1 MNCNR
6 VQEHLSAF
14 IDGELESSLVPAV
27 KAHLIRCSACRG
39 EKEQLEAFGASIRTI
54 PPVTAPPDFRD
65 RIYASIHTRTQPK
78 PSPFLQW
85 KMILAPAAAMIFG
98 IIIGAYRFQSFAP
111 LQLAADSP
119 VLDTSQPI
127 SDTAVSESNIV
138 TSDDG
143 VREYTIDRYLAMPVE
158 AIVQTPIPES
168 DGKLHPVD
176 ENNPPN
182 LVPRSRV
189 ILDRIPL
196 KAAYDRVVY

>member
-6 VQEHLSAF
+6 IQEHLSAF
-14 IDGELESSLVPAV
+14 IDGELESSLVPSV
-27 KAHLIRCSACRG
+27 KAHLIRCSVCRK
-39 EKEQLEAFGASIRTI
+39 EKEQLETFSASIRAI

-85 KMILAPAAAMIFG
+85 KLILAPAAAMIFG

-111 LQLAADSP
+111 VQLAAESP
-119 VLDTSQPI
+119 MLDTALPI
-127 SDTAVSESNIV
+127 SDTTVTESNIV
-138 TSDDG
+138 ASDDG
-143 VREYTIDRYLAMPVE
+143 VREYTIDRYMAMPVE
-158 AIVQTPIPES
+158 TIVQTPAPES
-168 DGKLHPVD
+168 NGKLHPVD

-182 LVPRSRV
+182 LIPRSRV
-189 ILDRIPL
+189 ILDRVPL